1 MNTIKKAMN
10 VVHDRSVQLEKQ
22 AKVDEHF
29 QSMVFDC
36 PYAVSRFL
44 LDERKL
50 HRQEFKDMSYL
61 SLFSKLDFSADLLK
75 QWDDR
80 YKQLETVL
88 EGSREGRCLRLSLMS
103 KEINKVK

>member
-10 VVHDRSVQLEKQ
+10 VVNDRSAQLEKQ

-29 QSMVFDC
+29 HDMMFYC
-36 PYAVSRFL
+36 PFTVAYFL

-61 SLFSKLDFSADLLK
+61 SLFSKLDFSADMLK
-75 QWDDR
+75 QWDNR
-80 YKQLETVL
+80 YKELETVL
-88 EGSREGRCLRLSLMS
+88 DGPREGRCLRLSLMS